1 MNRKW
6 VSGRRGVQ
14 SRSSGVTF
22 ERKPQNKK
30 TVMERTFQKEVTACA
45 KALGQRE
52 LGLLKWKENGQRNRI
67 DMAIGHRKKCWTWL
81 IIREMQIRTTI
92 RCHFPPVVMT
102 IIKNQKTASAGEDV
116 EKREPSCS
124 VGGHQNWCSCSGK
137 HHGDSSKN

>member
-30 TVMERTFQKEVTACA
+30 TVMERTFQKEVAACA

-67 DMAIGHRKKCWTWL
+67 DMAIGHRKKC
-81 IIREMQIRTTI
+81 
-92 RCHFPPVVMT
+92 
-102 IIKNQKTASAGEDV
+102 
-116 EKREPSCS
+116 
-124 VGGHQNWCSCSGK
+124 
-137 HHGDSSKN
+137 